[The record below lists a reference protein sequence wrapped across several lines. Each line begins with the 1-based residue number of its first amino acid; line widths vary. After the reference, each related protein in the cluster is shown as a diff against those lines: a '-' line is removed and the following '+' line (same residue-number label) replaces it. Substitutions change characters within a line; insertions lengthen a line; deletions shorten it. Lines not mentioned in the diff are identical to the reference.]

1 MSVKFAQEEP
11 RTLFVDAETERER
24 ERERERGLL
33 EKEYECQ
40 KLILCVDKMCVKS
53 TF

>member
-24 ERERERGLL
+24 ERERER
-33 EKEYECQ
+33 EDCWKRN
-40 KLILCVDKMCVKS
+40 MSVKN
-53 TF
+53 